1 MFNFSWAQQVPNKT
15 NQKCIQDF
23 LKTSLVEIFANS
35 YWLST
40 RVGYFHKNS
49 SVIDVYQFPKYVPV
63 NEDIAEKG
71 CKGFLKALKQFVEV
85 SFRFV

>member
-15 NQKCIQDF
+15 NQKRIQDF

-63 NEDIAEKG
+63 NEVL
-71 CKGFLKALKQFVEV
+71 LKKVERA
-85 SFRFV
+85 F